1 MLKYKE
7 YIGHVTFDEEAEIFH
22 GEVINI
28 KDVITFQ
35 GDSVKSLKK
44 AFKDSVDD
52 YLEFCAKR
60 NEAPEKPFSGKF
72 NVRLDPELHRA
83 AAIAAKK
90 AKMSLNA
97 WVINAIKNC
106 AELAINY

>member
-1 MLKYKE
+1 MLKYKD
-7 YIGHVTFDEEAEIFH
+7 YIGHVIFDEEAELFH

-44 AFKDSVDD
+44 AFHESVDD
-52 YLEFCAKR
+52 YLDFCAKR
-60 NEAPEKPFSGKF
+60 NETPEKPFSGKF

-83 AAIAAKK
+83 AAVAAKK

-97 WVINAIKNC
+97 WIINAIKNRV
-106 AELAINY
+106 ELNVKD